1 MLLMV
6 FFLTILIIPVSSQEI
21 LKYIVEEKSP
31 INTFIADLSN
41 DIQIKT
47 SASYS
52 LFELISINKN
62 LLTINNQTGYLTTL
76 SILDREQMCLNQQ
89 CSCNSC
95 EIFFQLIINI
105 QQTIIYKIIE
115 IKIQD
120 RNDHSPIFDTESM
133 THIIHIKENVPLGY
147 RIVLPIANDP
157 DEGLN
162 SIQSYSLDGTNSDD
176 FYIDYTSIDIPY
188 LVVRS
193 LLDRQRISSY
203 FLTLTASDN
212 GQQPK
217 PRTGSIQLD
226 IRIINDSIPIFLQS
240 VYSIDVREDTLI
252 GTTLLKIEAINDD
265 NNKKK
270 FYELLTESPFIIDR
284 LTGYIQLKKLL
295 DYERE
300 KSYRLTVKA
309 YENFIPVYAIIFI
322 RIIDINDNPVLIHMK
337 VEGSKTLKQTR
348 NDKNIFSIPED
359 TLIGTTLAHVIL
371 NDLDSFANGNPYLQL
386 TTTQPPLPFIYKLI
400 YQNNFQNTKLY
411 SLILHTNVD
420 RESKSIYNN
429 IQLIAHDSG
438 TPTLHT
444 KSLILLNI
452 TDINDCIPQIT
463 TNSIIYNINEN
474 NPIGLIIDT
483 LNAYDCDI
491 GINAE
496 FEYQLL
502 NKTNLLI
509 INSQTGQ
516 LSLNQS
522 IDFEKFHQEKN
533 LTTIDLEFYIQV
545 QDHGQLS
552 LSSQIK
558 IILRIHDIND
568 HSPEFDQN
576 QSYNWTFSKSQ
587 LQLNTILGRIFAYD
601 YDSGLQGIIHY
612 SIRSFDPCLI
622 LDITLLGYIYIQ
634 SQLSCSFLSYTFE
647 IIASD
652 YGLPNI
658 RSTKKLLTINIIDS
672 NQLIINTLP
681 KLLPLSIQRTI
692 VDINSIG
699 NILFIIDITNNHS
712 IQPKIY
718 FNHTDLFICWN
729 ISSTGE
735 IRLISK
741 PYASSYILS
750 FNIIDEYIDENFLVK
765 FQIDICNSSIKN
777 SCKQLIYYENQKTNQ
792 ILLFWTICLAI
803 IITCICIFIFS
814 IITCFYCRKQPK
826 NKKSFK
832 NQQNFLQCNED
843 FQSEKTFKTSSGST
857 IREDDRDSAC
867 IINTNSSSLSS
878 SVVPIQVNSWYH
890 NGYDLSNDQN
900 YQPSTYFYDLKL
912 AELIRNNQCP
922 PCVYLNSQPCQSLS
936 TDYGFASS
944 DASPSSI
951 SYSSTKL
958 NQSNMNSLEL
968 SIEMDV
974 DQLQQQ
980 QQQQQQT
987 NKKKGF
993 ISTHECVV

>member
-6 FFLTILIIPVSSQEI
+6 FFLTIHIISVSSEEI
-21 LKYIVEEKSP
+21 FKYVVEEKSP
-31 INTFIADLSN
+31 INTFIVDLSN
-41 DIQIKT
+41 DLEIKT
-47 SASYS
+47 LASYS
-52 LFELISINKN
+52 LFELIPINKN
-62 LLTINNQTGYLTTL
+62 LFSINNQTGYLTTL

-95 EIFFQLIINI
+95 EIFYQLIINI
-105 QQTIIYKIIE
+105 QQTTIYKIIE

-120 RNDHSPIFDTESM
+120 RNDHSPIFDNESM
-133 THIIHIKENVPLGY
+133 IHIIHIKEHVPLGY

-157 DEGLN
+157 DEGSN
-162 SIQSYSLDGTNSDD
+162 SVQSYTLDGANSDD
-176 FYIDYTSIDIPY
+176 FYVDYTSIDIPY

-193 LLDRQRISSY
+193 LLDRQHISSY
-203 FLTLTASDN
+203 LLTLTASDD

-240 VYSIDVREDTLI
+240 VYSIDVREDTSVGTSLI
-252 GTTLLKIEAINDD
+252 KIEAISD
-265 NNKKK
+265 NNAKI

-284 LTGYIQLKKLL
+284 LTGSIQLKKLL

-309 YENFIPVYAIIFI
+309 YNKFIPIYAIIFI

-337 VEGSKTLKQTR
+337 IEENRTLKQTQ

-359 TLIGTTLAHVIL
+359 TLVGTTLAHVIL

-386 TTTQPPLPFIYKLI
+386 TTIQPPLPLIYKLI

-411 SLILHTNVD
+411 SLILHTNID
-420 RESKSIYNN
+420 RESKSIYDN

-444 KSLILLNI
+444 RSLILLNI
-452 TDINDCIPQIT
+452 TDINDCIPQIV

-496 FEYQLL
+496 FEYHLL
-502 NKTNLLI
+502 NKTDLLI
-509 INSQTGQ
+509 INSETGQ
-516 LSLNQS
+516 ISLSQS

-533 LTTIDLEFYIQV
+533 STTIDLEFYIQV
-545 QDHGQLS
+545 RDHGQLS
-552 LSSQIK
+552 LSSQTK
-558 IILRIHDIND
+558 IILRILDLND
-568 HSPEFDQN
+568 HSPEFDRN
-576 QSYNWTFSKSQ
+576 QSYNWTFSKSI
-587 LQLNTILGRIFAYD
+587 LQPNTILGRIFAYD

-612 SIRSFDPCLI
+612 SICSFDSCLI
-622 LDITLLGYIYIQ
+622 LNITSLGYIYIQ
-634 SQLSCSFLSYTFE
+634 SKTSCSFLSYTFE
-647 IIASD
+647 ITASD
-652 YGLPNI
+652 YGFPNF
-658 RSTKKLLTINIIDS
+658 RSTKKLLTINIDS
-672 NQLIINTLP
+672 NQLTINSLP
-681 KLLPLSIQRTI
+681 KRLPLPMQRTT

-699 NILFIIDITNNHS
+699 NISFIIDITNNHS

-718 FNHTDLFICWN
+718 LNNTDLFTCWN

-735 IRLISK
+735 LRLISK
-741 PYASSYILS
+741 PYTSSYILF
-750 FNIIDEYIDENFLVK
+750 FNIIDEYREENFLIK
-765 FQIDICNSSIKN
+765 LQIDICNSSIKN
-777 SCKQLIYYENQKTNQ
+777 SCKQLIYYENQKVNQ
-792 ILLFWTICLAI
+792 ILLFWAICLAI
-803 IITCICIFIFS
+803 IITCICVFIFS

-826 NKKSFK
+826 HKKLFK
-832 NQQNFLQCNED
+832 NQQKFLQCNDD

-878 SVVPIQVNSWYH
+878 SVVPIQINSWY
-890 NGYDLSNDQN
+890 NNQYDSSDVQN

-944 DASPSSI
+944 NASPSSI

-958 NQSNMNSLEL
+958 NQSNINSLEW

-974 DQLQQQ
+974 DQLP
-980 QQQQQQT
+980 QQQT
-987 NKKKGF
+987 NKKSF
-993 ISTHECVV
+993 ISAHECVV

>member
-6 FFLTILIIPVSSQEI
+6 FFLTIHIISVSSEEI
-21 LKYIVEEKSP
+21 FKYVIEEKSP
-31 INTFIADLSN
+31 INTFIVDLSN
-41 DIQIKT
+41 DLQIKT
-47 SASYS
+47 LASYS
-52 LFELISINKN
+52 LFELIPINKN
-62 LLTINNQTGYLTTL
+62 LFSINNQTGYLTTL

-95 EIFFQLIINI
+95 EIFYQLIINI
-105 QQTIIYKIIE
+105 QQTTIYKIIE

-120 RNDHSPIFDTESM
+120 RNDHSPIFDNESM
-133 THIIHIKENVPLGY
+133 IHIIHIKEHVPLGY

-157 DEGLN
+157 DEGSN
-162 SIQSYSLDGTNSDD
+162 SVQSYTLDGANSDD
-176 FYIDYTSIDIPY
+176 FYVDYTSIDIPY

-193 LLDRQRISSY
+193 LLDRQHISSY
-203 FLTLTASDN
+203 LLTLTASDD

-240 VYSIDVREDTLI
+240 VYSIDVREDTSVGTSLI
-252 GTTLLKIEAINDD
+252 KIEAISD
-265 NNKKK
+265 NNAKI

-284 LTGYIQLKKLL
+284 LTGSIQLKKLL

-309 YENFIPVYAIIFI
+309 YNKFIPIYAIIFI

-337 VEGSKTLKQTR
+337 IEENRTLKQTQ

-359 TLIGTTLAHVIL
+359 TLVGTTLAHVIL

-386 TTTQPPLPFIYKLI
+386 TTIQPPLPLIYKLI

-411 SLILHTNVD
+411 SLILHTNID
-420 RESKSIYNN
+420 RESKSIYDN

-444 KSLILLNI
+444 RSLILLNI
-452 TDINDCIPQIT
+452 TDINDCIPQIV

-496 FEYQLL
+496 FEYHLL
-502 NKTNLLI
+502 NKTDLLI
-509 INSQTGQ
+509 INSETGQ
-516 LSLNQS
+516 ISLSQS

-533 LTTIDLEFYIQV
+533 STTIDLEFYIQV
-545 QDHGQLS
+545 RDHGQLS
-552 LSSQIK
+552 LSSQTK
-558 IILRIHDIND
+558 IILRILDLND
-568 HSPEFDQN
+568 HSPEFDRN
-576 QSYNWTFSKSQ
+576 QSYNWTFSKSI
-587 LQLNTILGRIFAYD
+587 LQPNTILGRIFAYD

-612 SIRSFDPCLI
+612 SICSFDSCLI
-622 LDITLLGYIYIQ
+622 LNITSLGYIYIQ
-634 SQLSCSFLSYTFE
+634 SKTSCSFLSYTFE
-647 IIASD
+647 ITASD
-652 YGLPNI
+652 YGFPNF
-658 RSTKKLLTINIIDS
+658 RSTKKLLTINIDS
-672 NQLIINTLP
+672 NQLTINSLP
-681 KLLPLSIQRTI
+681 KRLPLPMQRTT

-699 NILFIIDITNNHS
+699 NISFIIDITNNHS

-718 FNHTDLFICWN
+718 LNNTDLFTCWN

-735 IRLISK
+735 LRLISK
-741 PYASSYILS
+741 PYTSSYILF
-750 FNIIDEYIDENFLVK
+750 FNIIDEYREENFLIK
-765 FQIDICNSSIKN
+765 LQIDICNSSIKN
-777 SCKQLIYYENQKTNQ
+777 SCKQLIYYENQKVNQ
-792 ILLFWTICLAI
+792 ILLFWAICLAI
-803 IITCICIFIFS
+803 IITCICVFIFS

-826 NKKSFK
+826 HKKLFK
-832 NQQNFLQCNED
+832 NQQKFLQCNDD

-878 SVVPIQVNSWYH
+878 SVVPIQINSWY
-890 NGYDLSNDQN
+890 NNQYDSSDVQN

-944 DASPSSI
+944 NASPSSI

-958 NQSNMNSLEL
+958 NQSNINSLEW

-974 DQLQQQ
+974 DQLP
-980 QQQQQQT
+980 QQQT
-987 NKKKGF
+987 NKKSF
-993 ISTHECVV
+993 ISAHECVV